1 LCPISGAQHVDHPV
15 ECIQSLRYRTHVRRI
30 NATTDKFCPLHPG
43 MNRPRTETQ
52 SAQQNRAQYLQ
63 HARVLDG

>member
-1 LCPISGAQHVDHPV
+1 
-15 ECIQSLRYRTHVRRI
+15 
-30 NATTDKFCPLHPG
+30 